1 MIEIKGTSRPSN
13 FVHIT
18 GMREGVSMEIE
29 MAMMGGKQ
37 GSSVV
42 DGEKNMAGR
51 FLGTD

>member
-13 FVHIT
+13 FDHVT
-18 GMREGVSMEIE
+18 GMRVGVSMGIE
-29 MAMMGGKQ
+29 VAMMGGEQ

-42 DGEKNMAGR
+42 DSEKNMAGR